1 VTQPPKNVVASVL
14 ARLRN
19 VAQEASLSFNDILQS
34 YVIERFLARLAR
46 SPHADTVLLKGALML
61 RVWGVPR
68 ARPTMDI
75 DLLRRGIGDQAALVR
90 LVEQCAAID
99 DPSDGVIFEP
109 TTISVE
115 SIRDATEYVGTR
127 IRLQARLDKVRQ
139 TVQID
144 FGIGDAVHPEP
155 QIIDYPV
162 ILTSPPVR
170 LNAYPV
176 EAAIAEKFQAMVHL
190 DMQNSRMKD
199 FYDIWILSRTLAFSG
214 PALSQAIRSTF
225 NRRQT
230 SVPVIPPA
238 ALTAKFHSEPV
249 HVRQWTAF
257 VRRIGEP
264 ALANEFSRVVA
275 DLNEFLMPAAKAA
288 ATSVEYPVHWKPLGP
303 WQPRRSSKI

>member
-1 VTQPPKNVVASVL
+1 MTKPPKNIVASVL

-19 VAQEASLSFNDILQS
+19 VAQEAGLSFNDILQS

-61 RVWGVPR
+61 RVWGVQR

-75 DLLRRGIGDQAALVR
+75 DLLRRGIADQAALVR

-109 TTISVE
+109 TTISAE

-127 IRLQARLDKVRQ
+127 IRLLAHLDKVRQ

-144 FGIGDAVHPEP
+144 FGIGDAVHPQP
-155 QIIDYPV
+155 QVIDYPV

-190 DMQNSRMKD
+190 DLQNSRMKD
-199 FYDIWILSRTLAFSG
+199 FYDIWILSRTLTFSG

-225 NRRQT
+225 DRRQT
-230 SVPVIPPA
+230 SVPVVPPV

-249 HVRQWTAF
+249 HVRQWAAF
-257 VRRIGEP
+257 VRRISEP
-264 ALANEFSRVVA
+264 VLANEFSQVVA
-275 DLNEFLMPAAKAA
+275 DLTEFLMPVAKAA
-288 ATSVEYPVHWKPLGP
+288 ATSADYPARWEPLGP
-303 WQPRRSSKI
+303 WQD

>member
-1 VTQPPKNVVASVL
+1 MTPPKNVVASVL

-19 VAQEASLSFNDILQS
+19 VAQDAGLSFNDILQAC
-34 YVIERFLARLAR
+34 VIERFLARLSR

-75 DLLRRGIGDQAALVR
+75 DLLRRGVADQAALVR
-90 LVEQCAAID
+90 LVEQCAAIS

-115 SIRDATEYVGTR
+115 PIRDATEYVGTR
-127 IRLQARLDKVRQ
+127 IRLQARLNNVRQ

-144 FGIGDAVHPEP
+144 FGVGDAVHPQP
-155 QIIDYPV
+155 QVIDYPV
-162 ILTSPPVR
+162 LLTSPPVR

-190 DMQNSRMKD
+190 DLQNSRMKD
-199 FYDIWILSRTLAFSG
+199 FYDIWILSRTLTFSG

-225 NRRQT
+225 DRRQT
-230 SVPVIPPA
+230 SLPVVPPV
-238 ALTAKFHSEPV
+238 ALTAEFYSEPV
-249 HVRQWTAF
+249 HVRQWAAF
-257 VRRIGEP
+257 VRRIGES
-264 ALANEFSRVVA
+264 ALANEFSQVVA
-275 DLNEFLMPAAKAA
+275 DLAEFLMPAAKAA
-288 ATSVEYPVHWKPLGP
+288 STSAEYPLRWEPLGP
-303 WQPRRSSKI
+303 WRHG

>member
-1 VTQPPKNVVASVL
+1 VTKPPKNIVASVL

-19 VAQEASLSFNDILQS
+19 VAQEAGLSFNDILQS

-61 RVWGVPR
+61 RVWGVQR

-75 DLLRRGIGDQAALVR
+75 DLLRRGIADQAALVR

-109 TTISVE
+109 TTISAE

-127 IRLQARLDKVRQ
+127 IRLLAHLDKVRQ

-144 FGIGDAVHPEP
+144 FGIGDAVHPQP
-155 QIIDYPV
+155 QVIDYPV

-190 DMQNSRMKD
+190 DLQNSRMKD
-199 FYDIWILSRTLAFSG
+199 FYDIWILSRTLTFSG

-225 NRRQT
+225 DRRQT
-230 SVPVIPPA
+230 SVPVVPPV

-249 HVRQWTAF
+249 HVRQWAAF
-257 VRRIGEP
+257 VRRISEP
-264 ALANEFSRVVA
+264 VLANEFSQVVA
-275 DLNEFLMPAAKAA
+275 DLTEFLMPVAKAA
-288 ATSVEYPVHWKPLGP
+288 ATSADYPARWEPLGP
-303 WQPRRSSKI
+303 WQD

>member
-1 VTQPPKNVVASVL
+1 MTKAPKNVVASVL

-19 VAQEASLSFNDILQS
+19 VAQEAGLSFNDILQS
-34 YVIERFLARLAR
+34 YVIERFLSRLSR

-75 DLLRRGIGDQAALVR
+75 DLLRRGVADQAALVR
-90 LVEQCAAID
+90 LVEQCAAIS

-109 TTISVE
+109 ATISVE
-115 SIRDATEYVGTR
+115 PIRDATEYVGTR
-127 IRLQARLDKVRQ
+127 IRLHARLDNVRQ

-144 FGIGDAVHPEP
+144 FGVGDAVHPEP
-155 QIIDYPV
+155 QVIDYPV
-162 ILTSPPVR
+162 LLTSSPVR
-170 LNAYPV
+170 LNVYPV
-176 EAAIAEKFQAMVHL
+176 EAAIAEKFEAMVHL

-225 NRRQT
+225 DRRQT
-230 SVPVIPPA
+230 SVPVVPPR

-249 HVRQWTAF
+249 HVR
-257 VRRIGEP
+257 
-264 ALANEFSRVVA
+264 
-275 DLNEFLMPAAKAA
+275 
-288 ATSVEYPVHWKPLGP
+288 
-303 WQPRRSSKI
+303 

>member
-19 VAQEASLSFNDILQS
+19 VAQEAGLSFNDILQS

-75 DLLRRGIGDQAALVR
+75 DLLRRGIADQAALVR

-115 SIRDATEYVGTR
+115 SIREATEYVGTR
-127 IRLQARLDKVRQ
+127 VRLQAHLDKVRQ

-144 FGIGDAVHPEP
+144 FGIGDAVHPQP
-155 QIIDYPV
+155 QVIDYPV

-190 DMQNSRMKD
+190 DLQNSRMKD

-225 NRRQT
+225 DRRQT
-230 SVPVIPPA
+230 SVPVVPPV

-249 HVRQWTAF
+249 HVRQWAAF

-264 ALANEFSRVVA
+264 VLANELSQVVA
-275 DLNEFLMPAAKAA
+275 DLTEFLMPVAAA
-288 ATSVEYPVHWKPLGP
+288 ATSADYPVRWEPQGP
-303 WQPRRSSKI
+303 WQD